1 MSHWES
7 WNLREWNQVVS
18 VKQHSDA
25 LFLLLNKIRMFF
37 FCRECHTITLPEQVL
52 KDVEVCNPISK
63 TVCMTKTKYEPEEYL
78 DDQCTTTTELKCH
91 TNYVRSSFCN
101 SPLTVVIFRKQS
113 WRSTRKTN
121 AGQPMK
127 RNAPSYHERRSTSQS
142 NCYAHARS
150 ALGCLSMGIA
160 ISTTCAN

>member
-1 MSHWES
+1 MSHWAS
-7 WNLREWNQVVS
+7 RSLRRWNQVVG

-25 LFLLLNKIRMFF
+25 LFLLFF
-37 FCRECHTITLPEQVL
+37 VHQNVLFCRECHTVTLPEEVL
-52 KDVEVCNPISK
+52 KDVEVCNPTSK
-63 TVCMTKTKYEPEEYL
+63 TVCVTKTKYEPEEYL